1 MSTEYPTIAVE
12 LDGFADSP
20 QHVPEQRVPWR
31 RGHSHRCKCE
41 QRRVMSADVFLLVR
55 NHELLL

>member
-1 MSTEYPTIAVE
+1 MDAEYATIAVE
-12 LDGFADSP
+12 LDGFAQSP

-31 RGHSHRCKCE
+31 RGHRHGRKRE
-41 QRRVMSADVFLLVR
+41 QRRVASANVFLFVG